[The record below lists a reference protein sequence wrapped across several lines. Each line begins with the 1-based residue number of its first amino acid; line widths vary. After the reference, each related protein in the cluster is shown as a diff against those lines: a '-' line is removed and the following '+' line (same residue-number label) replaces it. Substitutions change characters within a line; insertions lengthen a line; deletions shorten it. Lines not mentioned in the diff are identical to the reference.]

1 MPLEPSPDRGRAP
14 GDSCSHSQFWQMDQS
29 LFHTNDLASCFIA
42 TNTAAGGG
50 DQIWTL
56 GLCPFPNQ
64 SSQAPTVVNSLNPSN
79 FYTNLS
85 ICYPSP
91 QMLKCWEVRTN
102 ANHSPRRFLHRNPLC
117 HPSMPP
123 SMATANLQSARHWIF
138 QSYTPQLSPCII
150 SINLGSNVRP
160 LVRVCTKVME
170 VFPHIHIPLV
180 CLR

>member
-14 GDSCSHSQFWQMDQS
+14 GDSCSHSQFWRTDQS

-102 ANHSPRRFLHRNPLC
+102 ANHSPRRFLHRNLLVPSIHAAKYGDGKPPKCKTLNLPILHSSIEPLHHFYKFGLQRKASRQGVYESYGSVPP
-117 HPSMPP
+117 HPHP
-123 SMATANLQSARHWIF
+123 LG
-138 QSYTPQLSPCII
+138 LS
-150 SINLGSNVRP
+150 
-160 LVRVCTKVME
+160 
-170 VFPHIHIPLV
+170 
-180 CLR
+180 